1 MTNWPLNRLKQSWKR
16 YGCGT
21 ESCGARRTGR
31 KLAQWKG
38 NQPFSLSVG
47 LLSTAAPPR
56 GRRKRM
62 TYDRL
67 VCANCAS
74 PVSEG
79 RCPVCR
85 ASRERLQQEDG
96 FFGGLTPAA
105 LIALLVALIA
115 VAVLAHEM
123 AAAA

>member
-1 MTNWPLNRLKQSWKR
+1 MTIRPSGRPKRPRNR
-16 YGCGT
+16 YGYGT

-38 NQPFSLSVG
+38 NQPISLSVG
-47 LLSTAAPPR
+47 PVSTAAPPR

-85 ASRERLQQEDG
+85 ASRERLQQDG
-96 FFGGLTPAA
+96 IFGGLTPAA

-123 AAAA
+123 AVA

>member
-1 MTNWPLNRLKQSWKR
+1 MTTLPLSRPKPPRNR

-21 ESCGARRTGR
+21 EPYGARRTGR

-38 NQPFSLSVG
+38 NFHILQSVDPV
-47 LLSTAAPPR
+47 STAASPR
-56 GRRKRM
+56 GRGERM

-85 ASRERLQQEDG
+85 ASRERLQQDG
-96 FFGGLTPAA
+96 PFGGLTPAA

-115 VAVLAHEM
+115 VALLAHQV
-123 AAAA
+123 AAA